1 MSLQPSYNFFL
12 LKKKNFFLDKSASH
26 MAGIKFYQVKFLNS
40 TSKQNNLS
48 CAFNFITVVSS
59 ASDLC
64 WKPLKWIIKY
74 QQTQV
79 Q

>member
-1 MSLQPSYNFFL
+1 MT
-12 LKKKNFFLDKSASH
+12 
-26 MAGIKFYQVKFLNS
+26 GIKFYQVKFLNS

-48 CAFNFITVVSS
+48 YAFNFITVISS

>member
-1 MSLQPSYNFFL
+1 MT
-12 LKKKNFFLDKSASH
+12 
-26 MAGIKFYQVKFLNS
+26 GIKIYQVKFLDS

-48 CAFNFITVVSS
+48 CAFNFIVVVPS